1 MTGHIPDAE
10 QSQEFLSTM
19 HTMIDDLDTISSAID
34 EHTYLRLANGLQRLY
49 NIHNSTIQTSSTNNR
64 ETLAQRQHEIYREN
78 FQTNNEVQ
86 ITRNLARHYGR
97 IYDISGIPAKDFLEK
112 SYNTYTK
119 LIESSSTLAR
129 VKGDK
134 LIPIDINLDSEEN
147 IVLTP
152 IPIRGSVDLPAR
164 NVALSIED
172 NE

>member
-1 MTGHIPDAE
+1 MDCNDYI
-10 QSQEFLSTM
+10 
-19 HTMIDDLDTISSAID
+19 IYII
-34 EHTYLRLANGLQRLY
+34 RLY
-49 NIHNSTIQTSSTNNR
+49 KTSSSNNR
-64 ETLAQRQHEIYREN
+64 ETLAQRQHERYREN

-86 ITRNLARHYGR
+86 INRNLARHYGR
-97 IYDISGIPAKDFLEK
+97 VYDSSGTPAKDFLEK

-119 LIESSSTLAR
+119 LIESSSALAR

-134 LIPIDINLDSEEN
+134 LIQIDLNLDPDAEN

-172 NE
+172 N